1 MGAISKLKVCD
12 IEEDGTIIFHEKN
25 NKTIKRKLK
34 QKLFEKIKLLI
45 KSNNRDKND
54 FLFYPNLNPNNLEE
68 SDKLMSNKL
77 SKILKESK
85 CFNKKENETISPHMF
100 RTTHAVNIFSKF
112 GLQMAANEL
121 NLSRSSTTNQHYLK
135 IEDRGLL
142 NNEEKLLFNQELDE
156 VLFGY
161 YLNKKFLII
170 KSPKAKHQKK
180 RNNDKINNNNNK
192 KEDCDLSDS
201 ELIEEDDSMIRFLK
215 LNLKLLKKRK
225 TGRR

>member
-1 MGAISKLKVCD
+1 MGNSAPPNIKHYIKFEELKTFLNYLRDNKDFQLFVLFELLYKIGIRVGAISKLKVCD

-161 YLNKKFLII
+161 YLNKKIFDNKVS
-170 KSPKAKHQKK
+170 KSKTPKKK
-180 RNNDKINNNNNK
+180 K
-192 KEDCDLSDS
+192 
-201 ELIEEDDSMIRFLK
+201 
-215 LNLKLLKKRK
+215 
-225 TGRR
+225 